1 MDFEASGARVA
12 VGFIRGLNHSVQ
24 VEERAASLAK
34 RYDHAELSDLHVL
47 KVLLNYVDGSN
58 YQKAVEMVDA
68 KLSLIRGSGANALTI
83 SEPAKLLLG
92 RVQDVSPEVLIREIF
107 TDNFRDADFD
117 QIVSLDKQS
126 EPKASEESAQT
137 ETLDEILSILDRL
150 VGLANVKSQLNKLVN
165 VHKTNTLRAQ
175 ENLPEIPVGLHLV
188 FTGSPGTGKTTVA
201 RIIAKAYKS
210 IGLLPEG
217 QLVEVDRAD
226 LVAGYVGQT
235 AIKVQEAI
243 ERAKGG
249 VLFIDEAYALSAD
262 SGAGFGDEAIST
274 IVKGMEDNRG
284 NMAVIVAGYKEPME
298 SFIKS
303 NQGLKSRFQNTIAFE
318 DYSTDELA
326 SIFKKLCAEYQVKSP
341 SEVDDKVL
349 SYLDKVKPT
358 GELGNA
364 RFVRNLFE
372 TMYLNLSNRA
382 AHDGNIEL
390 HEVVEFDIAD
400 VPEPEVKKQ
409 TFGFS

>member
-1 MDFEASGARVA
+1 MLNRVQ
-12 VGFIRGLNHSVQ
+12 I
-24 VEERAASLAK
+24 EERAVSLAK
-34 RYDHAELSDLHVL
+34 RYDHAELTDLHVL
-47 KVLLNYVDGSN
+47 KVLLTFAGSENYP
-58 YQKAVEMVDA
+58 KAIEMVDA
-68 KLSLIRGSGANALTI
+68 KLSGIRGSSANALSI
-83 SEPAKLLLG
+83 SESATKLLG
-92 RVQDVSPEVLIREIF
+92 RVQGESTETLIKEILA
-107 TDNFRDADFD
+107 DNFSDSDLEEILPAE
-117 QIVSLDKQS
+117 IAPEISVDKDE
-126 EPKASEESAQT
+126 EPEES
-137 ETLDEILSILDRL
+137 LDEILSILDGL
-150 VGLANVKSQLNKLVN
+150 VGLGGVKSQINKLVN
-165 VHKTNTLRAQ
+165 VHKTNTLRAK
-175 ENLPEIPVGLHLV
+175 ENLPRIPVGLHLV

-201 RIIAKAYKS
+201 RIIAKAYKT
-210 IGLLPEG
+210 IGLLPDG
-217 QLVEVDRAD
+217 HLVEVDRAD

-243 ERAKGG
+243 DRAKGG

-318 DYSTDELA
+318 DYSTTEL
-326 SIFKKLCAEYQVKSP
+326 SLIFQKLCEEFQVKSP
-341 SEVDDKVL
+341 QTVTDAVVV
-349 SYLDKVKPT
+349 YLDKVKPT

-390 HEVVEFDIAD
+390 HEVVEFDLSD

-409 TFGFS
+409 AFGFS

>member
-1 MDFEASGARVA
+1 MVLR
-12 VGFIRGLNHSVQ
+12 VQ
-24 VEERAASLAK
+24 VEERAVSLAK
-34 RYDHAELSDLHVL
+34 RFDHAELSELHVL
-47 KVLLNYVDGSN
+47 KVLLGYVDGAN
-58 YQKAVEMVDA
+58 YPKAAEMVDA
-68 KLSLIRGSGANALTI
+68 KLSLIKGSSANALTI
-83 SEPAKLLLG
+83 SEPANLLLG
-92 RVQDVSPEVLIREIF
+92 RVQNESPESLIKEIF
-107 TDNFRDADFD
+107 TNNFSDADFALAVPTS
-117 QIVSLDKQS
+117 QESESKADK
-126 EPKASEESAQT
+126 EPEQE
-137 ETLDEILSILDRL
+137 ETLDEILSILDGL

-201 RIIAKAYKS
+201 RIIAKAYKT

-217 QLVEVDRAD
+217 HLVEVDRAD

-235 AIKVQEAI
+235 ALKVQEAI
-243 ERAKGG
+243 ERARGG
-249 VLFIDEAYALSAD
+249 VLFIDEAYSLSAD

-318 DYSTDELA
+318 DYSTAELS
-326 SIFKKLCAEYQVKSP
+326 SIFKKLCDEYQVKCP
-341 SEVDDKVL
+341 SVVDDEVR

-382 AHDGNIEL
+382 ANDGNIEL
-390 HEVVEFDIAD
+390 HEVVQFEVSD
-400 VPEPEVKKQ
+400 VPIPEEKKQ
-409 TFGFS
+409 SFGFS

>member
-1 MDFEASGARVA
+1 MVLR
-12 VGFIRGLNHSVQ
+12 VQ
-24 VEERAASLAK
+24 VEERAVSLAK
-34 RYDHAELSDLHVL
+34 RYDHIELSDLHIL
-47 KVLLNYVDGSN
+47 KVLLSYVDGAN
-58 YQKAVEMVDA
+58 YPKADEMVDA
-68 KLSLIRGSGANALTI
+68 KLSLIKGSSANALTI
-83 SEPAKLLLG
+83 SEPANLLLG
-92 RVQDVSPEVLIREIF
+92 RVQNESPEILIKEIF
-107 TDNFRDADFD
+107 TNNFSDADFD
-117 QIVSLDKQS
+117 LTVPAKQES
-126 EPKASEESAQT
+126 ESKAEEEPEQE
-137 ETLDEILSILDRL
+137 ETLDEILSILDGL

-201 RIIAKAYKS
+201 RIIAKAYKT
-210 IGLLPEG
+210 IGLLPQG
-217 QLVEVDRAD
+217 HLVEVDRAD

-235 AIKVQEAI
+235 ALKVQEAI
-243 ERAKGG
+243 ERARGG

-341 SEVDDKVL
+341 SVVEDEVR

-382 AHDGNIEL
+382 ANDGNIEL
-390 HEVVEFDIAD
+390 HEVVEFEISD
-400 VPEPEVKKQ
+400 VPKPEEKKQ
-409 TFGFS
+409 TFGFG

>member
-1 MDFEASGARVA
+1 MVLR
-12 VGFIRGLNHSVQ
+12 VQ
-24 VEERAASLAK
+24 VEERAVSLAK

-47 KVLLNYVDGSN
+47 KVLLGYVEGSN
-58 YQKAVEMVDA
+58 YPKAAELVDA
-68 KLSLIRGSGANALTI
+68 KLSLIKGSSTNALTI

-92 RVQDVSPEVLIREIF
+92 RVQDESPEDLIREIF
-107 TDNFRDADFD
+107 VTNFSDADFD
-117 QIVSLDKQS
+117 LIAPVKNES
-126 EPKASEESAQT
+126 ESAF
-137 ETLDEILSILDRL
+137 EVEPSKEENLDEILSILDGL
-150 VGLANVKSQLNKLVN
+150 VGLGNVKSQINKLVN

-175 ENLPEIPVGLHLV
+175 ENLPQIPVGLHLV

-201 RIIAKAYKS
+201 RIIAKAYKT

-217 QLVEVDRAD
+217 HLVEVDRAD

-235 AIKVQEAI
+235 ALKVQEAI

-303 NQGLKSRFQNTIAFE
+303 NQGLKSRFQNTIAFD
-318 DYSTDELA
+318 DYTTDELA
-326 SIFKKLCAEYQVKSP
+326 SIFKKLCSEYQVKSP
-341 SEVDDKVL
+341 SEVEDEVL

-390 HEVVEFDIAD
+390 HEVVEFEISD
-400 VPEPEVKKQ
+400 VPEPEEKKQ

>member
-1 MDFEASGARVA
+1 M
-12 VGFIRGLNHSVQ
+12 
-24 VEERAASLAK
+24 
-34 RYDHAELSDLHVL
+34 
-47 KVLLNYVDGSN
+47 
-58 YQKAVEMVDA
+58 
-68 KLSLIRGSGANALTI
+68 
-83 SEPAKLLLG
+83 LLG
-92 RVQDVSPEVLIREIF
+92 RVQNESPEALIKEIF
-107 TDNFRDADFD
+107 TSNFSDVDFD
-117 QIVSLDKQS
+117 LMVPAKQES
-126 EPKASEESAQT
+126 ESKAAKEPEQE
-137 ETLDEILSILDRL
+137 ETLDEILSILDGL

-201 RIIAKAYKS
+201 RIIAKAYKT

-217 QLVEVDRAD
+217 HLVEVDRAD

-235 AIKVQEAI
+235 ALKVQEAI
-243 ERAKGG
+243 ERARGG
-249 VLFIDEAYALSAD
+249 VLFIDEAYSLSAD

-318 DYSTDELA
+318 DYSTSELS
-326 SIFKKLCAEYQVKSP
+326 SIFKKLCDEYQVKSP
-341 SEVDDKVL
+341 SVVDDEVRT
-349 SYLDKVKPT
+349 YLDKVKPT

-382 AHDGNIEL
+382 ANDGNIEL
-390 HEVVEFDIAD
+390 HEVVEFEISD
-400 VPEPEVKKQ
+400 VPEPEEKKQ
-409 TFGFS
+409 SFGFS

>member
-1 MDFEASGARVA
+1 MVLR
-12 VGFIRGLNHSVQ
+12 VQ
-24 VEERAASLAK
+24 VEERAVSLAK
-34 RYDHAELSDLHVL
+34 RFDHAELSELHVL
-47 KVLLNYVDGSN
+47 KVLLGYVDGAN
-58 YQKAVEMVDA
+58 YPKAVEMVDA
-68 KLSLIRGSGANALTI
+68 KLSLIKGSSANALTI
-83 SEPAKLLLG
+83 SEPANMLLG
-92 RVQDVSPEVLIREIF
+92 RVQNESPEALIKEIF
-107 TDNFRDADFD
+107 TSNFSDVDFD
-117 QIVSLDKQS
+117 LMVPAKQES
-126 EPKASEESAQT
+126 ESKAAKEPEQE
-137 ETLDEILSILDRL
+137 ETLDEILSILDGL

-201 RIIAKAYKS
+201 RIIAKAYKT

-217 QLVEVDRAD
+217 HLVEVDRAD

-235 AIKVQEAI
+235 ALKVQEAI
-243 ERAKGG
+243 ERARGG
-249 VLFIDEAYALSAD
+249 VLFIDEAYSLSAD

-318 DYSTDELA
+318 DYSTSELS
-326 SIFKKLCAEYQVKSP
+326 SIFKKLCDEYQVKSP
-341 SEVDDKVL
+341 SVVDDEVRT
-349 SYLDKVKPT
+349 YLDKVKPT

-382 AHDGNIEL
+382 ANDGNIEL
-390 HEVVEFDIAD
+390 HEVVEFEISD
-400 VPEPEVKKQ
+400 VPEPEEKKQ
-409 TFGFS
+409 SFGFS

>member
-1 MDFEASGARVA
+1 MVLR
-12 VGFIRGLNHSVQ
+12 VQ
-24 VEERAASLAK
+24 VEERAVSLAK

-47 KVLLNYVDGSN
+47 KVLLNYVDGSS
-58 YQKAVEMVDA
+58 YAKAGELVDA
-68 KLSLIRGSGANALTI
+68 KLSLIKGSSAHALTI
-83 SEPAKLLLG
+83 SESASLLLG
-92 RVQDVSPEVLIREIF
+92 RVQSESSEDLIREIF
-107 TDNFRDADFD
+107 LANFSDADFD
-117 QIVSLDKQS
+117 LTSAVNNES
-126 EPKASEESAQT
+126 EPTSEEKPDQE
-137 ETLDEILSILDRL
+137 ETLDEILSILDGL

-201 RIIAKAYKS
+201 RIIAKAYKT
-210 IGLLPEG
+210 IGLLPQG
-217 QLVEVDRAD
+217 HLVEVDRAD

-235 AIKVQEAI
+235 ALKVQEAI
-243 ERAKGG
+243 ERARGG

-326 SIFKKLCAEYQVKSP
+326 SIFKKLCSEYQVKSP
-341 SEVDDKVL
+341 SEVDAEVL

-390 HEVVEFDIAD
+390 HEVVEFEISD
-400 VPEPEVKKQ
+400 VPEPEEKKQ
-409 TFGFS
+409 SFGFS

>member
-1 MDFEASGARVA
+1 MALR
-12 VGFIRGLNHSVQ
+12 VQ
-24 VEERAASLAK
+24 VEERAVSLAK
-34 RYDHAELSDLHVL
+34 RFDHAELSDLHVL

-92 RVQDVSPEVLIREIF
+92 RVQEEAPEALIREIF
-107 TDNFRDADFD
+107 TNNFSDADFD
-117 QIVSLDKQS
+117 EIVPLEKGLEAKAGE
-126 EPKASEESAQT
+126 EPDQD
-137 ETLDEILSILDRL
+137 ETLDEILSILDGL
-150 VGLANVKSQLNKLVN
+150 VGLGNVKSQINKLVN
-165 VHKTNTLRAQ
+165 VHKTNTLRAN
-175 ENLPEIPVGLHLV
+175 ENLPRIPIGLHLV

-201 RIIAKAYKS
+201 RIIAKAYKA

-235 AIKVQEAI
+235 ALKVQEAM
-243 ERAKGG
+243 ERARGG

-318 DYSTDELA
+318 DYSTSELS
-326 SIFKKLCAEYQVKSP
+326 SIFKKLCQEFQVKSP
-341 SEVDDKVL
+341 PVVDDAVQN
-349 SYLDKVKPT
+349 YLDKVKPT

-372 TMYLNLSNRA
+372 SMYLNLSNRA
-382 AHDGNIEL
+382 ADDGKIEL

-400 VPEPEVKKQ
+400 VPEPQEKKQ
-409 TFGFS
+409 AFGFS

>member
-1 MDFEASGARVA
+1 MVLR
-12 VGFIRGLNHSVQ
+12 VQ
-24 VEERAASLAK
+24 VEERAVSLAK

-47 KVLLNYVDGSN
+47 KVLLNYVDGSS
-58 YQKAVEMVDA
+58 YAKAGELVDA
-68 KLSLIRGSGANALTI
+68 KLSMIKGTSANALTI
-83 SEPAKLLLG
+83 SESASLLLG
-92 RVQDVSPEVLIREIF
+92 RVQNESSEDLIREIF
-107 TDNFRDADFD
+107 LANFSDADFD
-117 QIVSLDKQS
+117 LTSAVKNES
-126 EPKASEESAQT
+126 EPASEEEPDQE
-137 ETLDEILSILDRL
+137 ETLDEILSILDGL

-201 RIIAKAYKS
+201 RIIAKAYKT

-217 QLVEVDRAD
+217 HLVEVDRAD

-235 AIKVQEAI
+235 ALKVQEAI
-243 ERAKGG
+243 ERARGG

-341 SEVDDKVL
+341 SEVDAEVL

-382 AHDGNIEL
+382 ANDGNIEL
-390 HEVVEFDIAD
+390 HEVVEFEISD
-400 VPEPEVKKQ
+400 VPEPEEKKQ
-409 TFGFS
+409 SFGFS